1 MDWTLYD
8 TFINTNGSTPRD
20 RKINELK
27 NSLNKKLE
35 NSANCRTVKINN
47 VDKKL
52 IVLKTDLYNKKKIQT
67 FPDQNV
73 YVGDIVDF
81 SGGKYLVTTVDLD
94 DEVYQVGEMFLCN
107 CLIKW
112 QKADGTIITRYG
124 FNDKYGQFM
133 NNSKNMS
140 QVVNPDLVLT
150 VYLPLDKDTVLLEKE
165 KRFLIDIVNENPDAY
180 LLKNINRVSMDY
192 NLGEATSVANL
203 DTTNK
208 LLHLSF
214 VITQRSDRDN
224 FTLMI
229 ADYFTPTAPTT
240 PIEEGSVVKSKIT
253 YTGESKI
260 KAGGSAKEFKISYTD
275 LDDEP
280 IANVIT
286 TWNLVVH
293 DESLRKYYTLTQT
306 VDGIKI
312 KATLE
317 NSIVNTTIKLVAS
330 NNLDSSTNEIDIA
343 VVNLING

>member
-1 MDWTLYD
+1 
-8 TFINTNGSTPRD
+8 
-20 RKINELK
+20 
-27 NSLNKKLE
+27 
-35 NSANCRTVKINN
+35 
-47 VDKKL
+47 
-52 IVLKTDLYNKKKIQT
+52 
-67 FPDQNV
+67 
-73 YVGDIVDF
+73 
-81 SGGKYLVTTVDLD
+81 
-94 DEVYQVGEMFLCN
+94 
-107 CLIKW
+107 
-112 QKADGTIITRYG
+112 
-124 FNDKYGQFM
+124 M

-165 KRFLIDIVNENPDAY
+165 KRFLIDIINENPDAY

-192 NLGEATSVANL
+192 NLSEATSVANL
-203 DTTNK
+203 NTTNK

-214 VITQRSDRDN
+214 AITQRSDRDN
-224 FTLMI
+224 FTLMV
-229 ADYFTPTAPTT
+229 ADYFTPNTPTT

-293 DESLRKYYTLTQT
+293 DESLRKYYTLTQ

-312 KATLE
+312 KAALE

>member
-1 MDWTLYD
+1 MDWNLYD

-52 IVLKTDLYNKKKIQT
+52 MVLKTDLYNKKKIQT

-73 YVGDIVDF
+73 YMGDIVDF
-81 SGGKYLVTTVDLD
+81 SGSKYLITTVDLD

-112 QKADGTIITRYG
+112 QKSDGTIITRYG

-150 VYLPLDKDTVLLEKE
+150 VYLPLDKDTVLLERE
-165 KRFLIDIVNENPDAY
+165 KRFLIDIINENPDAY

-214 VITQRSDRDN
+214 AITQRSDRDN
-224 FTLMI
+224 FTLMV
-229 ADYFTPTAPTT
+229 ADYFTPTT
-240 PIEEGSVVKSKIT
+240 PITPTEEGTIVKSKIT

-260 KAGGSAKEFKISYTD
+260 KAGGSTKEFKISYTD
-275 LDDEP
+275 LDDES
-280 IANVIT
+280 ITNVIT

-312 KATLE
+312 KAALE